1 MANFSDAAEV
11 ERSYERNLGYARFW
25 LGAGI
30 AVLSLLFTFGYNLIF
45 SNDDDPSPPSAP
57 PAPEPPPT
65 AELMLETPA
74 LFALLALFLFAATC
88 LISGITSAACTD
100 KTMPD
105 SPKSNTTIKKPRNK
119 PPKQSCHHRPHR
131 T

>member
-45 SNDDDPSPPSAP
+45 SNDDDPPPPSAP
-57 PAPEPPPT
+57 PAPEPPPA

-74 LFALLALFLFAATC
+74 LFALLALFVFAATC
-88 LISGITSAACTD
+88 LILGHHFRRLYRQDNARLAQIEHNHQEAA
-100 KTMPD
+100 
-105 SPKSNTTIKKPRNK
+105 
-119 PPKQSCHHRPHR
+119 Q
-131 T
+131 